1 MHGLP
6 RHVLALC
13 VSILGVGAASAS
25 AQAVPAVEV
34 SGGYQFL
41 NISAEGGSESLP
53 AGWYA
58 DVAANLTPMIGVVF
72 QVGGNYKTID
82 ESIVVGGV
90 STSASADAK
99 VHGFLGGVRLNFR
112 SQSPIVPF
120 AQVLAGAIHSS
131 VDVSASATLPG
142 MPPIA
147 IDLDDSRTNFGLQA
161 GGGMNVAISKAVGL
175 RVGADYLRVVDDD
188 NGANVFRFHAGV
200 VFTR

>member
-13 VSILGVGAASAS
+13 VSAVGVGAGSAS
-25 AQAVPAVEV
+25 AQTVPTVEV

-41 NISAEGGSESLP
+41 DISSEGQGESLP

-58 DVAANLTPMIGVVF
+58 DVAANLTPMLGVVF

-82 ESIVVGGV
+82 ESVVVGGISV
-90 STSASADAK
+90 AATADAK

-112 SQSPIVPF
+112 SPSPIVPF
-120 AQVLAGAIHSS
+120 AQVLAGAINTA
-131 VDVSASATLPG
+131 VDVSASTTLPG
-142 MPPIA
+142 QPPIA
-147 IDLDDSRTNFGLQA
+147 IDLDDSRTHVGLQA
-161 GGGMNVAISKAVGL
+161 GGGVNIALSDAVGL

-188 NGANVFRFHAGV
+188 AGANVFRFHAGV
-200 VFTR
+200 VFAR